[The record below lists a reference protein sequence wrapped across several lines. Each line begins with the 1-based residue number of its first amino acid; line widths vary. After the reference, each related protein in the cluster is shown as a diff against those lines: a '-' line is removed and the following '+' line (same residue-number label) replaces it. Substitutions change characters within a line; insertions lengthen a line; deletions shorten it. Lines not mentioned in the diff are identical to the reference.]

1 MLTGLFKFIFKGGS
15 MKCLM
20 SLICAFF
27 IGYTAFAIASDE
39 PIGSV
44 KTMKGAASIMRLN
57 VGMSVKI
64 GDRIFKGDVLRT
76 GTDGS
81 LGVTFKDDSL
91 LSLGPNSEIVIDEFL
106 FAPAEGK
113 LSIITR
119 MLKGTMAY
127 LSGVVGKMSPESVRF
142 ETPVASV
149 GIRGTKLLV
158 KIDEN

>member
-1 MLTGLFKFIFKGGS
+1 
-15 MKCLM
+15 MKYLM

-27 IGYTAFAIASDE
+27 VSYTAIAIASDE
-39 PIGSV
+39 PVGSV
-44 KTMKGAASIMRLN
+44 KTMKGAASIIRLN
-57 VGMSVKI
+57 AAIPAKI
-64 GDRIFKGDVLRT
+64 GERIFKGDVLRT

-91 LSLGPNSEIVIDEFL
+91 LSLGPSSEIVIDEFL

-113 LSIITR
+113 LSIVTR
-119 MLKGTMAY
+119 MLKGTMVY

>member
-1 MLTGLFKFIFKGGS
+1 V
-15 MKCLM
+15 
-20 SLICAFF
+20 FF
-27 IGYTAFAIASDE
+27 VGYTAIAIASDGSV
-39 PIGSV
+39 GSV
-44 KTMKGAASIMRLN
+44 KTTKGAASIIRLN
-57 VGMSVKI
+57 AAISAKI
-64 GDRIFKGDVLRT
+64 GERIFKADVLRT

-81 LGVTFKDDSL
+81 LGVIFKDDSL

-119 MLKGTMAY
+119 MLRGTAAY
-127 LSGVVGKMSPESVRF
+127 LSGMVGKLSPESVRF

-158 KIDEN
+158 KVDEN

>member
-1 MLTGLFKFIFKGGS
+1 
-15 MKCLM
+15 MKYLM
-20 SLICAFF
+20 SLICVLWVSCS
-27 IGYTAFAIASDE
+27 AIAIAADG
-39 PIGSV
+39 PVGSV
-44 KTMKGAASIMRLN
+44 KTMKGAASIIRLN
-57 VGMSVKI
+57 AVITAKI
-64 GDRIFKGDVLRT
+64 DERIFKGDVLRT

-81 LGVTFKDDSL
+81 LGVAFKDDSL

-113 LSIITR
+113 LSIVTR
-119 MLKGTMAY
+119 MLRGTAAY
-127 LSGVVGKMSPESVRF
+127 LSGMVGKLSPESVRF